1 MPILDRIQG
10 PQDLK
15 GLSFDQLAALA
26 GELRARILEVTGENG
41 GHLASNLGV
50 VELTIAL
57 HLVYDCPKDKLIF
70 DVGHQCYA
78 HKLLTG
84 RRDRFQNLRKKDGL
98 SGFPRMEES
107 PFDAFGARTFGHGHF
122 RRAGLCRSRSALGQD
137 TGWWPWWAT
146 VPL

>member
-107 PFDAFGARTFGHGHF
+107 PFDALAPDIRARPFPP
-122 RRAGLCRSRSALGQD
+122 RWAMPAPAAPWARI

>member
-57 HLVYDCPKDKLIF
+57 CPEILALF
-70 DVGHQCYA
+70 A
-78 HKLLTG
+78 
-84 RRDRFQNLRKKDGL
+84 RREGL
-98 SGFPRMEES
+98 QLSLEAPQ
-107 PFDAFGARTFGHGHF
+107 P
-122 RRAGLCRSRSALGQD
+122 
-137 TGWWPWWAT
+137 
-146 VPL
+146 